1 MPYMNLGTR
10 VPRHSASSAS
20 ESASPGRSTLPA
32 PVSQRNEVLD
42 VPLLGPWPEGTEVI
56 YLAMGCFW
64 GPERIFWQLPGVVGT
79 AVGYMG
85 GETVD
90 PTYDEV
96 CSGRTGHAEAV
107 LVAYDPTRIG
117 TSEILKAFWENHDP
131 TTANRQGN
139 DIGTQYRSAIFPTT
153 EEQRRVAEATRE
165 AFGATLAEAGR
176 GPITTEIRFAGGE
189 AGQAGSFYPAETVHQ
204 QYLHANPFGYCNHG
218 FKGYSLDVSAIEESS
233 GSPLWDQQPYLS

>member
-10 VPRHSASSAS
+10 VPSHSASSAS

-42 VPLLGPWPEGTEVI
+42 VPLLGPWPEGTAVI
-56 YLAMGCFW
+56 YLMMGCFW
-64 GPERIFWQLPGVVGT
+64 GPERIYWQLRGVVRT

-96 CSGRTGHAEAV
+96 CSGRTGHAEVV

-117 TSEILKAFWENHDP
+117 TSEILKAFWENHYP
-131 TTANRQGN
+131 TTAN
-139 DIGTQYRSAIFPTT
+139 
-153 EEQRRVAEATRE
+153 
-165 AFGATLAEAGR
+165 
-176 GPITTEIRFAGGE
+176 
-189 AGQAGSFYPAETVHQ
+189 
-204 QYLHANPFGYCNHG
+204 
-218 FKGYSLDVSAIEESS
+218 
-233 GSPLWDQQPYLS
+233 